1 MIGLGNSRLAPG
13 RSGSVGRLRERG
25 ASGDARLAV
34 GSLGGESFASEY
46 YAREPFR
53 WLVPRARG
61 RSVWAYGSSFGGGFV
76 SGDRIEMEVECGEGA
91 SVFVGTQAS
100 TKVYRSGRTGGVSQT
115 AKVDVGA
122 GGFLAWVPDV
132 IQPFRGSEY
141 TQRQVFHV
149 AEDAGL
155 VVVDWFCSGRS
166 ARGERWQFLSYASR
180 TEVWL
185 GGRRLIVDSMR
196 LDGGNAAQMEGLRR
210 GGHECF
216 AMVMACGRMLQSEW
230 AGMILEI
237 GGRAAGEQGGVA
249 VSAGAL
255 RNGGVLVRCSGVE
268 VEAVRAELGR
278 LLGFIAGPLG
288 ENPLLRKC

>member
-1 MIGLGNSRLAPG
+1 MIDLESFREVPG
-13 RSGSVGRLRERG
+13 GRGSVGGLRERG
-25 ASGDARLAV
+25 ASGEARLAV
-34 GSLGGESFASEY
+34 DASGGRSVARVY

-76 SGDRIEMEVECGEGA
+76 AGDKIEMEVECGSGA
-91 SVFVGTQAS
+91 SLFVGTQAS
-100 TKVYRSGRTGGVSQT
+100 TKVYRSGRPGGVKQS
-115 AKVDVGA
+115 AKVDVGT

-132 IQPFRGSEY
+132 IQPFAGSEY
-141 TQRQVFHV
+141 TQRQVFTL
-149 AEDAGL
+149 EESAGL
-155 VVVDWFCSGRS
+155 VVVDWFCAGRS

-185 GGRRLIVDSMR
+185 GGRRLMVDSMR

-216 AMVMACGRMLQSEW
+216 ATLLVCGGMLRSECSE
-230 AGMILEI
+230 MISEI
-237 GGRAAGEQGGVA
+237 GGRPAGEQGGVA
-249 VSAGAL
+249 VSAGRL
-255 RNGGVLVRCSGVE
+255 GNGGALVRCSGVE
-268 VEAVRAELGR
+268 VEVVRAELWR
-278 LLGFIAGPLG
+278 LLGFIEGRLG